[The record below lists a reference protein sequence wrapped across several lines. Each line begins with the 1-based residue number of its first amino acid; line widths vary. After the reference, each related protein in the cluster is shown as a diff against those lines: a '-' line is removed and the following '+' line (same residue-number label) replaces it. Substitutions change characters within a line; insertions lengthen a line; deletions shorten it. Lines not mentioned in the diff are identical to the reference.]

1 MAEYIVAIDVT
12 RVRFPADAHC
22 QYQNKLIGVAF
33 DCNSFVFLY
42 RGRDNIYQIYQG
54 LANHGAYA
62 HAGSRTRVTSMGGLY
77 DAVTLHAL
85 NWFHFQ
91 RCRNKVVRSATCHV
105 SHLANFFPCLAASQ
119 RHESGMN
126 HASHSFRGKFPYCP
140 ILFHERASLPSPI
153 FLWGA
158 KSAHGELHFH

>member
-54 LANHGAYA
+54 LATMQHMRMPGVEPGSQVWEACMMPLHYMRLIGFIFRDVVTRLCVLR
-62 HAGSRTRVTSMGGLY
+62 HAM
-77 DAVTLHAL
+77 
-85 NWFHFQ
+85 
-91 RCRNKVVRSATCHV
+91 
-105 SHLANFFPCLAASQ
+105 SHIWPTFSPCF
-119 RHESGMN
+119 
-126 HASHSFRGKFPYCP
+126 HASHPFRGEPPYCP

-158 KSAHGELHFH
+158 PSAHGELHCH

>member
-1 MAEYIVAIDVT
+1 VAEYIVAIDVT

-54 LANHGAYA
+54 LANHETYA

-91 RCRNKVVRSATCHV
+91 KCRNKVVRSATCHV
-105 SHLANFFPCLAASQ
+105 PHLANFFPMSCPLLL
-119 RHESGMN
+119 R
-126 HASHSFRGKFPYCP
+126 RGTNP
-140 ILFHERASLPSPI
+140 A
-153 FLWGA
+153 
-158 KSAHGELHFH
+158 